1 MALSFSRRVVTR
13 NNTTPLAAI
22 RTKITYAATGMRVAY
37 SELASKTDANSS
49 GSVKSCQASFFLEC
63 RTARSQC
70 GHINTVRLRYHA
82 RRPPTMRTFSRGIAF
97 SHHGHFHLGHMPS
110 NVQSSSEKPSNLASQ
125 STRGQVRLQIHR
137 AGDGVQDIEP

>member
-37 SELASKTDANSS
+37 SVLVSKTDANRS
-49 GSVKSCQASFFLEC
+49 GSIKSSQASFFLEC

-110 NVQSSSEKPSNLASQ
+110 NVHNEGREQACEATLALRPS
-125 STRGQVRLQIHR
+125 RLW
-137 AGDGVQDIEP
+137 G